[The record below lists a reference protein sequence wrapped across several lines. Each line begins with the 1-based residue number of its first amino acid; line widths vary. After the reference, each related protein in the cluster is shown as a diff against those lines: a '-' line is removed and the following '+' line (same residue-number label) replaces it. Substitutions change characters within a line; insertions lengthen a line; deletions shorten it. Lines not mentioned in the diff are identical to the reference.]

1 MNHKH
6 SPALLAK
13 TLDWEDLRFFATLAR
28 HGTLT
33 GAARALRTSAETV
46 ERRLVNLETTLGH
59 PLFSR
64 EGSGFSLNAAGAEV
78 FSEAAQMEM
87 AACSLA
93 HRVATRS

>member
-1 MNHKH
+1 MNHRH
-6 SPALLAK
+6 SAALAK

-28 HGTLT
+28 HGTLA
-33 GAARALRTSAETV
+33 GAARTLRTSAETV
-46 ERRLVNLETTLGH
+46 ERRLANLEATLGH

-64 EGSGFSLNAAGAEV
+64 EGGGFSLNAAGAEV

-93 HRVATRS
+93 HRVATKS